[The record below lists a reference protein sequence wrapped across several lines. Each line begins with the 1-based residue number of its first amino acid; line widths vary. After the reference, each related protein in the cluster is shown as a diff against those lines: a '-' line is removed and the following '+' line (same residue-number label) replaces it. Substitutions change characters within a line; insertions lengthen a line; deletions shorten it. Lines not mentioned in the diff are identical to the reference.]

1 MKRTF
6 NLITA
11 MLLAAAII
19 AGSTAC
25 TKPDKQT
32 MANTEAPTPS
42 ASATEGATE
51 TPNPTETPTPTP
63 TPTEEPTEEVT
74 EAPTPIDTTLVLLEN
89 PSDYAEEMALV
100 QNYWDLV
107 DQGKWLEW
115 ANLYAPVERDESLNF
130 VNNEENYTNN
140 VGLLT
145 VSSVKLCNAVL
156 VEDEAASMF
165 YKELIPYYDDP
176 NTVACYLVELDM
188 TVNVDNG
195 YFSNGK
201 SRHVMILV
209 KDDGVWY
216 VGAMYLYNGD

>member
-1 MKRTF
+1 MKRTL
-6 NLITA
+6 NLILA
-11 MLLAAAII
+11 MLLAVAII

-25 TKPDKQT
+25 TKPTQQS
-32 MANTEAPTPS
+32 MVNTEAPTPS
-42 ASATEGATE
+42 AIATEVATE
-51 TPNPTETPTPTP
+51 TPNPTEMPTA

-74 EAPTPIDTTLVLLEN
+74 ESPAPCDTIPVPSEN
-89 PSDYAEEMALV
+89 PSDYAEEMALI

-115 ANLYAPVERDESLNF
+115 ANLHAAVERDGYLRL

-145 VSSVKLCNAVL
+145 VSSVELCSAEL
-156 VEDEAASMF
+156 VGDEAASMF
-165 YKELIPYYDDP
+165 YRNLIPYYDDP

-201 SRHVMILV
+201 SRHIMILV

-216 VGAMYLYNGD
+216 VGAMYYYNVE

>member
-6 NLITA
+6 NLILA

-25 TKPDKQT
+25 TEPKRQA

-42 ASATEGATE
+42 ALATESATE
-51 TPNPTETPTPTP
+51 TPTP
-63 TPTEEPTEEVT
+63 TPTEEPTVEVT

-100 QNYWDLV
+100 QNYWDMV

-115 ANLYAPVERDESLNF
+115 ANLHAPVERDKSLNL
-130 VNNEENYTNN
+130 VNNEENYSNN
-140 VGLLT
+140 IGLLT

-156 VEDEAASMF
+156 VGDEAASMF